1 MAKYLDNIVFYA
13 SSIIYF
19 IVRMSQNIAGK
30 ENTPFQTYS
39 DLAVY
44 IALAIVISIH
54 IKTYNKNKTKKKEI
68 E

>member
-13 SSIIYF
+13 LSILYF
-19 IVRMSQNIAGK
+19 IIRISQNIAGK
-30 ENTPFQTYS
+30 ENTPFQICS

-54 IKTYNKNKTKKKEI
+54 IKTYNKNKTEKKEI